1 MCARVCT
8 REKMEECAHQPMHK
22 RSNRHRK
29 IENVSTSA
37 QTRPSSRGNAQW
49 EVDTRI
55 EKKTT
60 KTEHNQRE

>member
-1 MCARVCT
+1 
-8 REKMEECAHQPMHK
+8 MHK

-49 EVDTRI
+49 EVDTRNR
-55 EKKTT
+55 EKNNK
-60 KTEHNQRE
+60 NRA